1 MNNDQFRVNANDA
14 VFIVVRSCDT
24 NDNTKCIYHVCL
36 AKEHDDAFK
45 NCVKIKRLDDPEH
58 ICRALQLIL
67 PITNATK
74 YVKFILGLL
83 RSIGVS
89 DNVIEEVMREIQLR
103 RSTCPP

>member
-14 VFIVVRSCDT
+14 VFIVVRSCDA

-36 AKEHDDAFK
+36 GKKYDDPFK

-58 ICRALQLIL
+58 ICKALQI
-67 PITNATK
+67 INATK
-74 YVKFILGLL
+74 YVNFVPGLL

-89 DNVIEEVMREIQLR
+89 DNVIEEVMRKIQLR
-103 RSTCPP
+103 RPTCPPQ

>member
-14 VFIVVRSCDT
+14 VFIVVRSCDA

-36 AKEHDDAFK
+36 GKKYDDPFK

-58 ICRALQLIL
+58 ICKALQI
-67 PITNATK
+67 INATK
-74 YVKFILGLL
+74 YVNFVPGLL

-89 DNVIEEVMREIQLR
+89 DNVIEEVMRKIQLR
-103 RSTCPP
+103 RSACPP

>member
-14 VFIVVRSCDT
+14 VFIVVRSCDA
-24 NDNTKCIYHVCL
+24 NDSTKCIYHVCL
-36 AKEHDDAFK
+36 ANEHDDAFK
-45 NCVKIKRLDDPEH
+45 NCVKIKRLDDPGH

-74 YVKFILGLL
+74 YVIFISGLL

-89 DNVIEEVMREIQLR
+89 NNVIEEVMSELRMR
-103 RSTCPP
+103 RSACPP